1 MSYPNVTSSGIPR
14 IMVFQPNLEEMK
26 DFPKY
31 IEYMESKGAHKAGL
45 AKIIPPKEWCPRRSG
60 YDDIELVI
68 PAPISQVVT
77 GRQGMYQQYNIQ
89 KKAMTVQEFKKL
101 AESERYATPPHFDY
115 DDLERKYWKNITYNS
130 PIYGADISGSLYD
143 EDVEDFN
150 INHLNTILDLV
161 NKKYGIRIEGVNTAY
176 LYFGMW
182 KTTFAWHTED
192 MDLYSIN
199 YLHFG
204 APKSWYAI
212 PPEHGRRLERL
223 AAGFF
228 PGSYQACS
236 AFLRHK
242 MTLISPQV
250 LKQYSIPFNK
260 ITQEPGEFMI
270 TFPYGYHAGYN
281 HGFNCAEST
290 NFGMPRWIEYGK
302 RSLQCMCR
310 KDCVKISMDVFV
322 RTFQPDRY
330 EMWKQGKDIGSH
342 PEYPSRCSAAPPP
355 VKIESDEKDGRRK
368 YKTEA
373 IANTTV
379 SKRHPISHIQNKKE
393 KKGSKQ
399 KCESEIDQEKEKQKT
414 KLDNDINLKPKR
426 KKRLKLDKC
435 KTNAD
440 KVKEKKHKKK
450 LNETGR
456 PKKVKCSSSLLGKSN
471 SLQKFPKS
479 RDISKFKTV
488 SDMWLCE
495 KSILNKLNS
504 SEVKC
509 NTSSHDNKNTK
520 SSVMEFRL
528 GNLIDK
534 EIQNSFIN
542 SNGNSVNYS
551 ESSTLQDTVKKLQL
565 HLSNGKSVPYVA
577 NTIANTNSVSK
588 TNLIKTDVSTV
599 NYSSQSYMPQTV
611 LSFHQYAKL
620 SQTQFC
626 NTVVPEETKNKHQ
639 KSMILLP
646 FGIVNSSDN
655 SSPVILTT
663 SNANK
668 EVAISVLTQSQK
680 NVNSVLNSS
689 DSVFTNQSKVPLLHH
704 TKTVSMESSQFISQQ
719 PVPFL
724 SQSSSMAQVIKSL
737 LEKKLEVPHSQN
749 CSRPNSPTLSEY
761 TMKNRETVIV
771 KNPQALPQLL
781 HNYTLPTSK
790 IHLEEKNVVEL
801 DIINKKELENNSN
814 LKKKKVFGKK
824 RNSIRSNSQAIK
836 TEELN
841 DQMPFV
847 LEKKNLDE
855 WAKPVFDLWQCQQHN
870 FKAEKNFN
878 SHCSNVEPHCSIC
891 IVFKALRFKEDELN
905 TASELHVPSQ
915 SPVWM
920 PSMCFD
926 ANYETPDFF
935 DKNLLLETDGTSPL
949 YICTNCKV
957 CVHAT
962 CYGITAESDSSSWKC
977 ARCTSNA
984 IDAECCLCVLRG
996 GALKPTTNGQWAHVL
1011 CAILIPDVSFVD
1023 IVKKEPVDISKVTRA
1038 RQKLKCSYC
1047 HKMFSNFNLVNGICI
1062 QCSAGKCSL
1071 SFHVTCG
1078 YMAGVTFETCDWPVP
1093 VYITCTRH
1101 TANKEKMYN
1110 RNLSEVQIEDKVI
1123 AKHKNGR
1130 YYHCEVIDKYVQ
1142 DFYSVDFEDSSYSDN
1157 LLPEDIKSRD
1167 CLTLGPP
1174 PINETVQVLWT
1185 DGKIYNGLFKG
1196 VQTHVMHQI
1205 EFEDG
1210 SEVTLKRQ
1218 DFYSLKE
1225 DLPKKVKSRLSEA
1238 TEVQHKSIF
1247 EEETVGGKRLRVSN
1261 SKYKSD
1267 SILPL

>member
-1 MSYPNVTSSGIPR
+1 MSYPNVSSSSIPR
-14 IMVFQPNLEEMK
+14 IMVFQPNLEEMT
-26 DFPKY
+26 DFSKY

-45 AKIIPPKEWCPRRSG
+45 AKIIPPKEWCPRKSG
-60 YDDIELVI
+60 YDDIDLVI

-77 GRQGMYQQYNIQ
+77 GRQGLYQQYNIQ

-143 EDVEDFN
+143 EDVNDFN

-302 RSLQCMCR
+302 RSLQCLCR

-322 RTFQPDRY
+322 RTFQPERY
-330 EMWKQGKDIGSH
+330 ELWKEGKDIGSH

-355 VKIESDEKDGRRK
+355 VKIDSDDKLDGK
-368 YKTEA
+368 KKCKTEV

-393 KKGSKQ
+393 KKTKQ
-399 KCESEIDQEKEKQKT
+399 KCDEADKEKRKT
-414 KLDNDINLKPKR
+414 KGDNINLKSKK
-426 KKRLKLDKC
+426 KKRLKLDNC
-435 KTNAD
+435 KNNPEKIQD
-440 KVKEKKHKKK
+440 KKHKKK
-450 LNETGR
+450 LRESFKVGR
-456 PKKVKCSSSLLGKSN
+456 PKKLKCSKFMVEENNSS
-471 SLQKFPKS
+471 QKFSKS
-479 RDISKFKTV
+479 VDLSGVKSV
-488 SDMWLCE
+488 SDMWLYE
-495 KSILNKLNS
+495 KSVLNKLNS
-504 SEVKC
+504 SEMKC
-509 NTSSHDNKNTK
+509 NTTSQDSNNVK
-520 SSVMEFRL
+520 SSMMEFRL

-534 EIQNSFIN
+534 EIQNSFLN
-542 SNGNSVNYS
+542 NENTMNYS

-565 HLSNGKSVPYVA
+565 HLSNGKTYVPYIG
-577 NTIANTNSVSK
+577 NSIASSNSISK
-588 TNLIKTDVSTV
+588 TNVIKTDISTTHHP
-599 NYSSQSYMPQTV
+599 SQSYIPQRV
-611 LSFHQYAKL
+611 LSFHPYAKL
-620 SQTQFC
+620 SQNQSC
-626 NTVVPEETKNKHQ
+626 ITVETEETKKKHQ
-639 KSMILLP
+639 NSLILLP
-646 FGIVNSSDN
+646 FGIVNN
-655 SSPVILTT
+655 SENNSPLILTNGAT
-663 SNANK
+663 K
-668 EVAISVLTQSQK
+668 AISLLTQRQK
-680 NVNSVLNSS
+680 TINSPTLSSSECVLS
-689 DSVFTNQSKVPLLHH
+689 NQSKVPLLQNA
-704 TKTVSMESSQFISQQ
+704 KTLCIGASQMISQQ
-719 PVPFL
+719 QNPFL
-724 SQSSSMAQVIKSL
+724 SQSSSVAHVIQSL
-737 LEKKLEVPHSQN
+737 LEKQLEVPHSQN
-749 CSRPNSPTLSEY
+749 SSRPNSLHLSEFPL
-761 TMKNRETVIV
+761 KDRETVIV
-771 KNPQALPQLL
+771 NNPQAVSQLL
-781 HNYTLPTSK
+781 HNYTLPSPK
-790 IHLEEKNVVEL
+790 LKLEDKSEIEP
-801 DIINKKELENNSN
+801 DITNKKELENLSGF
-814 LKKKKVFGKK
+814 KKKKILVKK
-824 RNSIRSNSQAIK
+824 RNSAKSNNHSVKSEVIHDQRSC
-836 TEELN
+836 T
-841 DQMPFV
+841 

-855 WAKPVFDLWQCQQHN
+855 WAKPYFDLWQSQQHN
-870 FKAEKNFN
+870 FEAEKNFN
-878 SHCSNVEPHCSIC
+878 SHCSNIEPHCSIC
-891 IVFKALRFKEDELN
+891 IVFKTLRFKDEDLS
-905 TASELHVPSQ
+905 TAKESNIPSH

-949 YICTNCKV
+949 FVCSICKV

-962 CYGITAESDSSSWKC
+962 CYGITTVTDPSTWKC
-977 ARCTSNA
+977 ARCTSEA
-984 IDAECCLCVLRG
+984 MDAECCLCILRG
-996 GALKPTTNGQWAHVL
+996 GALKQTTDGRWAHIL

-1023 IVKKEPVDISKVTRA
+1023 ILKKEPINISQVTRA

-1047 HKMFSNFNLVNGICI
+1047 HKMMNRFTKINGICI

-1078 YMAGVTFETCDWPVP
+1078 HVAGVTFETCDWPVP

-1101 TANKEKMYN
+1101 TANKEKMFD

-1130 YYHCEVIDKYVQ
+1130 YYQCEVIDKYVQ

-1210 SEVTLKRQ
+1210 TEATLKRQ

-1225 DLPKKVKSRLSEA
+1225 ELPKKVKSRLSEA
-1238 TEVQHKSIF
+1238 TEVQHKNIF